1 MPEKK
6 TYRWSFQLS
15 EKTWSIG
22 GMLCPDCVDENNYE
36 AWNRYLSNQ
45 ISKLLSADT
54 MQTKEFH
61 EELETVRRDME
72 ERLAHQKQLD
82 EAAEMRRR
90 RSCMERPK
98 IDYVPNGLYIDLEEA
113 YSKYFQQVVTFFP
126 DDKDG
131 FMYMLRLLERWEKK
145 SIPAVL
151 AKGRPD
157 AAYAIAMGLCEH
169 LPLLIMRG

>member
-1 MPEKK
+1 MPEKE

-22 GMLCPDCVDENNYE
+22 GMPCPDCGDENNYE

-54 MQTKEFH
+54 MQTKEFQ

-72 ERLAHQKQLD
+72 ECLAHQKMQD
-82 EAAEMRRR
+82 EAAEGRKR

-98 IDYVPNGLYIDLEEA
+98 IDYVP
-113 YSKYFQQVVTFFP
+113 
-126 DDKDG
+126 
-131 FMYMLRLLERWEKK
+131 
-145 SIPAVL
+145 
-151 AKGRPD
+151 
-157 AAYAIAMGLCEH
+157 
-169 LPLLIMRG
+169 